1 MAGAAIGRD
10 AELAAIGAFLD
21 AVCVGPR
28 ALVFA
33 GEAGIGKTLL
43 WEAGVAQAKGR
54 VGRVLSW
61 RGAEAE
67 ASLSFAA
74 LSELFG
80 SVFDAVSDSLAAPRR
95 RALAVALLLAEPG
108 EERPDA
114 HAIGLGVLDALRV
127 LATDAPL
134 VVALDDTQWLDPDS
148 AGALG
153 VALRRLED
161 DRVGV
166 LATVRIGSQIPV
178 PLDLGRTFPDGLL
191 EQRLLG
197 PLSLSETHQLL
208 RNRLALELTRVELA
222 RFHEATAGNAFFT
235 LEFGR
240 ELLRTD
246 ARPAAGRALRV
257 PESLRGLLAS
267 RLSRLPAET
276 VDVLVRVAALARP
289 TVDLVTAACSDGESV
304 LAALEGARREGV
316 IELDDQRLRFAHPLL
331 ASVCYEQAPVWKRRA
346 VHRALADV
354 VADVEEQA
362 RHLALAAAGP
372 DPIAAARLE
381 AAAGHAAA
389 HGATTAAAE
398 LAELAAELTGGDL
411 ALMRKRQLLA
421 AHFHRLAGNSDESL
435 AILDALRAQAAPG
448 PERADILF
456 ELALNYSWG
465 APTAIALCDEAR
477 SEAGADDVRLTR
489 ILGVRSF
496 YALLGLDIR
505 RGVSDAREALA
516 GAERTGDP
524 RLIAAMIAKVGHAET
539 YAADPTPGLVER
551 GAEIEGRLETGLG
564 HLDSPRYILAR
575 RLLLSGEVG
584 RADAALEKL
593 EADAAAR
600 GDDYSQSLI
609 LWHRSLAQWAAGRL
623 RPALELA
630 DRAQELGGQIQKWHE
645 RAWLGRTRALVEA
658 DLGLADEARASAR
671 QGIALARELSLDI
684 YDALCRGTLGRV
696 ELVAGN
702 LEAAGVHLRDLPDRL
717 FAAGLN
723 DPALTLWADTF
734 ETLVG
739 LGELER
745 AHGYVRRHEQT
756 AKAIANPWAMAV
768 GARCR
773 GLIAAAEGDFPAAFS
788 AIEQALD
795 NLDGLELPLERARTL
810 LCFGVVRRRADQKR
824 AAREAL
830 EQAVAIFE
838 ETAARPWADKARA
851 ELARIAGRRASSN
864 ELTETER
871 RVAELA
877 AVGRSNKEIAA
888 ELFMGLSTVEAH
900 LSRVY
905 RKLGISSRAS
915 LGSHLV
921 IVRVTAPSG

>member
-1 MAGAAIGRD
+1 MAGAVIGRD
-10 AELAAIGAFLD
+10 EELAAIGAFLD
-21 AVCVGPR
+21 GVWSGPR

-54 VGRVLSW
+54 IGRVLSC

-74 LSELFG
+74 LSELVG
-80 SVFDAVSDSLAAPRR
+80 PVFDEVALSLAGPRR

-127 LATDAPL
+127 LASDAPV
-134 VVALDDTQWLDPDS
+134 VVALDDAQWLDPAS
-148 AGALG
+148 AGVLG

-161 DRVGV
+161 DHVGV
-166 LATVRIGSQIPV
+166 LATIRTSSQTA
-178 PLDLGRTFPDGLL
+178 LSLELGRTFPDGRL
-191 EQRLLG
+191 EQRLVG
-197 PLSLSETHQLL
+197 PLSLGETHQLL
-208 RNRLALELTRVELA
+208 RERLALELTRLELA
-222 RFHEATAGNAFFT
+222 RFHEATAGNAFFA
-235 LEFGR
+235 LELGR
-240 ELLRTD
+240 ELLRTGT
-246 ARPAAGRALRV
+246 RPAAGRALRV

-276 VDVLVRVAALARP
+276 VDVLVLAAALARP
-289 TVDLVTAACSDGESV
+289 TVELVAATYGDGDSV

-316 IELDDQRLRFAHPLL
+316 IELDELRIRFAHPLL
-331 ASVCYEQAPVWKRRA
+331 ASVCYEQAPAWKRRA
-346 VHRALADV
+346 VHRALADAV
-354 VADVEEQA
+354 TDVEEQA

-372 DPIAAARLE
+372 DAIAASRLE

-389 HGATTAAAE
+389 RGATAAAAE
-398 LAELAAELTGGDL
+398 LAELAVGLTADDP
-411 ALMRKRQLLA
+411 ALTRTRRLLA

-435 AILDALRAQAAPG
+435 TILNALVAEAAPG
-448 PERADILF
+448 AERADVLF
-456 ELALNYSWG
+456 ETALNYSMG

-477 SEAGADDVRLTR
+477 KEASTDDVRSTR
-489 ILGVRSF
+489 ILGIRSL
-496 YALLGLDIR
+496 YGLIGLGIR
-505 RGVSDAREALA
+505 QAVSDARAALA
-516 GAERTGDP
+516 GAERIGDP
-524 RLIAAMIAKVGHAET
+524 RLIAAMIARVGHAES
-539 YAADPTPGLVER
+539 YAADPTPGLVEH
-551 GAEIEGRLETGLG
+551 GVEIEGRLEAGLG
-564 HLDSPRYILAR
+564 TIDSPRFILAR
-575 RLLLSGEVG
+575 RQLLFGEIG

-600 GDDYSQSLI
+600 GDDYSQDLI
-609 LWHRSLAQWAAGRL
+609 LWHRAWAQWVAGRL
-623 RPALELA
+623 RLALELA
-630 DRAQELGGQIQKWHE
+630 DRAQELGGQIQMWHE
-645 RAWLGRTRALVEA
+645 RAWVGRIRALVEA
-658 DLGLADEARASAR
+658 DLGLAEEARASAR
-671 QGIALARELSLDI
+671 QGIARAQELSLDQ
-684 YDALCRGTLGRV
+684 YDAFCRSTLGHV

-723 DPALTLWADTF
+723 DPALPLWADIF

-745 AHGYVRRHEQT
+745 ARGYVRRHEQT
-756 AKAIANPWAMAV
+756 AKAIGNPWAAAV

-810 LCFGVVRRRADQKR
+810 LCLGVVRRRADQKR

-838 ETAARPWADKARA
+838 QAAARPWAEKVRA
-851 ELARIAGRRASSN
+851 ELARIAGRRTSPN
-864 ELTETER
+864 GLTETEH

-877 AVGRSNKEIAA
+877 AAGRSNKQIAA

-905 RKLGISSRAS
+905 RKLGIRSRAL
-915 LGSHLV
+915 LGPQLV
-921 IVRVTAPSG
+921 KVRATAP